1 MNVHISYK
9 TAKAPDLEKEFQ
21 QHIKKLEKRLQVF
34 RPELVHLHGIVE
46 QNSNREGVVVSL
58 NLRLPSGQMASQE
71 SGPNAVTAV
80 KAAFGSVVGQLNKH
94 KELLRNQQKRRVLRR
109 SVREQSL
116 PAVPFEQT
124 PAAVQLPMVS
134 DSDVHS
140 WVNANLSRL
149 ENFVD
154 RELAY
159 REANGLLAQGQVS
172 REEVIDEV
180 IASALDAAE
189 EKPELLSLER
199 WLYRLAIRS
208 IGRLASSNGEA
219 VTSVPLEQSARKQ
232 NVRASDEPE
241 LQYHQP
247 DEMLHETD
255 VIPDPRIATP
265 EQAASSVEIVNLVE
279 TALRG
284 APADDRESFIL
295 YAIEGVTLEEIAAT
309 TDHSV
314 EQVKQFIEAARDR
327 VQKAVPSGNTLKAK
341 LLQHS
346 KIA

>member
-21 QHIKKLEKRLQVF
+21 HHIEKLKKRLQVF

-46 QNSNREGVVVSL
+46 QNSGREGVAVSL
-58 NLRLPSGQMASQE
+58 NLRLPSGQMAAQE
-71 SGPNAVTAV
+71 AGPNAVTAI
-80 KAAFGSVVGQLNKH
+80 KAAFSDVVAQLKKH

-124 PAAVQLPMVS
+124 SAAVRPPMVS
-134 DSDVHS
+134 ESDVHS

-154 RELAY
+154 RELLY
-159 REANGLLAQGQVS
+159 REANGLLSPNQVA

-180 IASALDAAE
+180 IASALDSGE

-208 IGRLASSNGEA
+208 IGRLASGNGEA
-219 VTSVPLEQSARKQ
+219 VTAVPLEQSARRQ

-255 VIPDPRIATP
+255 VIPDRRIATP

-279 TALRG
+279 NALRD
-284 APADDRESFIL
+284 APAPDREAFIL
-295 YAIEGVTLEEIAAT
+295 YAIEGFTLEEIAAT
-309 TDHSV
+309 TDHSM
-314 EQVKQFIEAARDR
+314 EQVKQFIENARER